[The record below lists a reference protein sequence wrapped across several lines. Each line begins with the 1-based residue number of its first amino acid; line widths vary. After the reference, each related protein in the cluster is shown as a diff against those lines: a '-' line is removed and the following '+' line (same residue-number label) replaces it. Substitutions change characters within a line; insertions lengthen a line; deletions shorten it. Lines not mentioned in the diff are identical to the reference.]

1 MEPDAPSTLLSQ
13 GFYLYNKE
21 QILENWGVR
30 AAAQN
35 EATFKQLLEIT
46 GDLPITAVT
55 KAVVRNSKQT
65 LLSYPANRHK
75 GKRNERTLEQLSE
88 EGVDSISLK
97 TDRNIMVRVS
107 SFINSLAKQ
116 GDTSCCCLCF
126 PVLCQCAA

>member
-1 MEPDAPSTLLSQ
+1 MEPDAPSTLFSQ

-55 KAVVRNSKQT
+55 KAVVRNSKRT

>member
-107 SFINSLAKQ
+107 SFINSLANQ